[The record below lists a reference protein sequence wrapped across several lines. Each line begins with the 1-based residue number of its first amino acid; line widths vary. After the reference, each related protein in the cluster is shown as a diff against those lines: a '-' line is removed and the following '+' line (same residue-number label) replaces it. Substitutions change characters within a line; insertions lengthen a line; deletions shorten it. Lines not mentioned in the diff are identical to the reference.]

1 MNPSECTYS
10 MIAGPMR
17 SAIRPMVLESKP
29 ELGPVHCY
37 IDEKG
42 ASVQET
48 LYPDGGI
55 ERISSWKGE
64 PNGEGY
70 TREYFMPKGCQVF
83 RL

>member
-1 MNPSECTYS
+1 MNDDCYS
-10 MIAGPMR
+10 MIIGPHDPPR
-17 SAIRPMVLESKP
+17 RPMVLESKP
-29 ELGPVHCY
+29 ELGPVHFY
-37 IDEKG
+37 VDETG

-55 ERISSWKGE
+55 ERISSWKVE